1 MYIGTERRQFAACH
15 RVMQRSIDALVE
27 GLTQYRFDQ
36 TPFFQREAIPSSA
49 ESIPCRWERIRL
61 GHRKYCA

>member
-1 MYIGTERRQFAACH
+1 MYIGTGRRQLAAC
-15 RVMQRSIDALVE
+15 RLVMQRSIDELVE

-36 TPFFQREAIPSSA
+36 TPFCQREAIPSPA